1 MPVSVVIGG
10 QFGSEGKGKVAH
22 WLSKSMNASVAIR
35 VGGPNSGHTVIDDQG
50 HPIIFQHLPTA
61 CLLGT
66 VDCMLP
72 AGSYIRVDKLLNEID
87 VSGISKDRILIDPN
101 AVIITDLQVQDEV
114 SGELGI
120 SIGSTQS
127 GTGAAVIERLKR
139 DAKLSFASDM
149 PELKDYVRPLIP
161 IIRERL
167 VNNQRIVIEG
177 TQGFGLSVLHS
188 PHYPYVTSRDTTAA
202 AFISE
207 AGLSPL
213 DVDDVVMV
221 IRAFPIRVAGNSG
234 PLTNE
239 LSWANIFS
247 DNQLSSID
255 AERTSVTN
263 RVRRVAAFDSSIV
276 SQAIQ
281 CNQPT
286 RIVLNHLDYVDE
298 RVNGDR
304 PITLIARNFVLQ
316 VEKSIGR
323 KVELLGCGRASV
335 RCREALIEGNAL

>member
-10 QFGSEGKGKVAH
+10 QFGSEGKGKVAY

-50 HPIIFQHLPTA
+50 HPVIFQQLPTA
-61 CLLGT
+61 CLLGN

-72 AGSYIRVDKLLNEID
+72 AGSYIRVDKLLHEIE
-87 VSGISKDRILIDPN
+87 VSGISKDRILIDPK
-101 AVIITDLQVQDEV
+101 AVIITDLQIQDEV
-114 SGELGI
+114 SGDLGRF
-120 SIGSTQS
+120 IGSTQS

-139 DAKLSFASDM
+139 GSKSSFASDI
-149 PELKDYVRPLIP
+149 PELQDFIRPLMP
-161 IIRERL
+161 IIRDRL
-167 VNNQRIVIEG
+167 DQNQRIIVEG

-188 PHYPYVTSRDTTAA
+188 PHYPYVTCRDTTAA
-202 AFISE
+202 AFVSE

-234 PLTNE
+234 PLPNE
-239 LSWANIFS
+239 LMWANVFS
-247 DNQLSSID
+247 ADQLSQMD

-263 RVRRVAAFDSSIV
+263 RVRRVAAFDPSIV

-281 CNQPT
+281 YNQPT

-298 RVNGDR
+298 RVSDGR
-304 PITLIARNFVLQ
+304 PITLIVHDFVQ
-316 VEKSIGR
+316 QIEKSIGR
-323 KVELLGCGRASV
+323 QVELLGCGRASII
-335 RCREALIEGNAL
+335 CRKASVGSAAI